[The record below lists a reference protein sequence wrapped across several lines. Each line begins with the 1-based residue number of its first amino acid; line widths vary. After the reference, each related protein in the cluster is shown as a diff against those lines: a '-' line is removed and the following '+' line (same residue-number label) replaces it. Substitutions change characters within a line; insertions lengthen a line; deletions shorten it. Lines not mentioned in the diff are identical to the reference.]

1 MLRLATL
8 ALVLSST
15 AVPAAEC
22 TLSNARYKQPDAPWW
37 LTFKRVPQFAAP
49 NQVAAFYLELPNS
62 DVTMEGS
69 VHVPNGFGSPLW
81 GIEGPCSPPPEGGEG
96 PKTVELCGFL
106 EDYQYPAMYGEYDGV
121 VRFLR
126 YEEGAPAPEQVI
138 LPQLASSLWYS
149 NYRGTEWMDG
159 IEIGDAFMLEGCD

>member
-1 MLRLATL
+1 
-8 ALVLSST
+8 
-15 AVPAAEC
+15 
-22 TLSNARYKQPDAPWW
+22 
-37 LTFKRVPQFAAP
+37 
-49 NQVAAFYLELPNS
+49 
-62 DVTMEGS
+62 
-69 VHVPNGFGSPLW
+69 
-81 GIEGPCSPPPEGGEG
+81 
-96 PKTVELCGFL
+96 
-106 EDYQYPAMYGEYDGV
+106 MYGEYDGA